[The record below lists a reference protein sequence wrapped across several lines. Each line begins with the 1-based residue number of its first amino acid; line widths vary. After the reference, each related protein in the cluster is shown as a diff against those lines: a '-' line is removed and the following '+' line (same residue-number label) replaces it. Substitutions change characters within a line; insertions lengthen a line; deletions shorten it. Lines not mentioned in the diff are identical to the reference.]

1 MSFAITPKAKGDE
14 EKVATAIRRLAEED
28 PTLRLR
34 RDPQTGE
41 EILSGMSQMHVEVA
55 LERAKR
61 RFGVDVDLHPPRV
74 PYMETIR
81 KEARA
86 HGRYKKQTGGRGQF
100 GDCHIVVSPLEG
112 GTGYEFVDKIVGGV
126 IPQGFRPAVDKGIQ
140 EAMTHGELAGAPVQ
154 GVRVQLV
161 DGSYH
166 TVDSSEMA
174 FKIAGSLAWKD
185 AYMQADPVLLEPI
198 MELEVTVPDEA
209 VGAVN
214 GDLNSRRGRLLGME
228 PAAGMTTVKAEV
240 PMAEL
245 LTYSQSLTS
254 MTGGRGDYS
263 MHFLRYE
270 EVPAHVAQK
279 VIEETRK
286 VREAAHA

>member
-1 MSFAITPKAKGDE
+1 M
-14 EKVATAIRRLAEED
+14 L
-28 PTLRLR
+28 
-34 RDPQTGE
+34 
-41 EILSGMSQMHVEVA
+41 
-55 LERAKR
+55 
-61 RFGVDVDLHPPRV
+61 
-74 PYMETIR
+74 
-81 KEARA
+81 
-86 HGRYKKQTGGRGQF
+86 
-100 GDCHIVVSPLEG
+100 
-112 GTGYEFVDKIVGGV
+112 
-126 IPQGFRPAVDKGIQ
+126 
-140 EAMTHGELAGAPVQ
+140 HGELAGAPVQ
-154 GVRVQLV
+154 GVRVRLV

-174 FKIAGSLAWKD
+174 FKIAGSIAWKD

-228 PAAGMTTVKAEV
+228 PAAGMTTIKAEV

-245 LTYSQSLTS
+245 LTYAQSVTS